1 MKEDLKGF
9 YNTIEGDADEQA
21 FNSKILVQ
29 RYFQRR
35 KTEEIKNLLKVR
47 RVDVLLDIG
56 CGSGVQIR
64 ELGGIATGV
73 DINQKSIDYANS
85 RNTPNA
91 KFIVGDATKLPVESN
106 SVNKVVCAE
115 IVEHLPDPDKVF
127 EEILRVLKPC
137 GKVVI
142 TTPNDNRLW
151 GIYEY
156 MWDKFGKGRDYGETH
171 ISMFTQKKLHHA
183 LMRHGFHVIEN
194 RTIFFIAPIFALS
207 NQQWLLNIGIK
218 IDRFFERRG
227 FGVSIVCY
235 AEKKNV

>member
-1 MKEDLKGF
+1 MENLDVF
-9 YNTIEGDADEQA
+9 YNTIDGDADEQA

-35 KTEEIKNLLKVR
+35 KTEEIKKLLLVKR
-47 RVDVLLDIG
+47 LDILLDIG

-73 DINQKSIDYANS
+73 DINKHSIDYANS

-91 KFIVGDATKLPVESN
+91 KFVVGDVTNLPVESN
-106 SVNKVVCAE
+106 SVDKVVCAE

-127 EEILRVLKPC
+127 KEIFRVLKPG

-151 GIYEY
+151 SIYEY
-156 MWDKFGKGRDYGETH
+156 MWDRFGKGRNYGETH

-194 RTIFFIAPIFALS
+194 KTIFFIAPILAVS
-207 NQQWLLNIGIK
+207 NIQLLLDIGIK
-218 IDRFFERRG
+218 FDRFFEKRG

-235 AEKKNV
+235 AEKRNV